1 MEYNIKLRKTIA
13 LLIMIG
19 LTFGFLLVFALGES
33 IDVGVDK
40 LSVSYVWDD
49 GGGSRKATKT
59 VTPGAGSIG
68 IKINSSGISKGN
80 YYPGT
85 VTCTLTNGYTR
96 AKLSF
101 DWSTGNNIGSS
112 SITGPGTAS
121 EAASGHYE
129 EILNVGDTVTIWVQS
144 RNSLRGW
151 SEGIDV
157 QINNIKLEEE
167 VTKVSATFI
176 LPEFGG
182 SYSVDGETI
191 IAEKNSVDQSSREYH
206 LVATPDAGYT
216 FAGWRNAKTNEF
228 FSDDLDCRR
237 GFSEN
242 IRVQPVFVA
251 ENDPL
256 FGVGVQRFFDLND
269 ANNYAHSQSDN
280 KTIVLLKSG
289 ALTANTT
296 YTISSDVA
304 LVIPYNNSGEANYPA
319 PSNSSGASVATNR
332 YAFRTLTMAVGTTL
346 SVSGVLNVNG
356 QVSREFSQP
365 TGPYGLINL
374 GSNASIMLNNGGK
387 LYCWGYINGDG
398 TVVANS
404 GANVYE
410 CFQVTG
416 WRGGQA
422 ATQFI
427 NNRKKTP
434 VFPVNQY
441 YIQNVEAELQFNAG
455 AKEYVYASVYVNKEK
470 MDITAEFISDENASA
485 GMFRLQPGCK
495 LIKKYISATDRMQF
509 EVMGD
514 LEISTMTLAFS
525 DATLES
531 KDYPLPI
538 NNNFSIDIR
547 SGTTE
552 ISADQDIAL
561 LPGAEFTVS
570 KGATFKAAS
579 DMYVYDLAEN
589 WKGKNYAYNQELRVV
604 GYSTYN
610 GTRTVRTVNDL
621 TDATIDVNGIM
632 EIEETGRLFTT
643 TDSTYNKGGANIFS
657 TQGTGEIYFKSGA
670 ATEKITTYQAT
681 QSSTTIPIVGTVIIT
696 VNFHDVYCNAAW
708 LRNGNG
714 TYTHTAGTDAESRYY
729 YDTVQQRWYRFRV
742 NYQFN
747 GQDIGYDLITTDT
760 ATRDVSD
767 YITEGNSLTA
777 KVVEPTPSNI
787 KGEFNGN
794 ILTVSGID
802 TNCTINIEGV
812 AASYTPYFVLN
823 EHQYGVYLSYGGTEI
838 TDTVSIKDKNN
849 NDKTYYVVE
858 SHGTMEFGAVLNAP
872 SNETMGVSADNHNSI
887 TWFLEDV
894 TTGAQQFMNTVP
906 SGKDKSGPVYIYGIY
921 TGAVAY
927 NSFTEAYYTNL
938 KDAIVDLPVTGS
950 ATLTMYANCG
960 TFEDESKTASYSL
973 SANITFNVNGKEVW
987 GSLVNNGTLTLVDA
1001 KGGKIITE
1009 AASTNGSLQNY
1020 ASVVRNNG
1028 TLTMDGVTLVGTQTT
1043 NDYFAGVMNY
1053 TGGEIVSMKDC
1064 NVSVQ
1069 RGYGVFNYG
1078 GTIDTIDGGSI
1089 TGKYGIFNRNYRTVS
1104 VSNGVAPQL
1113 GAVARIGTIQN
1124 TNVTATTQYALWNG
1138 GTIGTIC
1145 GNAEFHNTGIESH
1158 IVYNSNSWFYD
1169 SYVAS
1174 RADSTSNGYVRT
1186 DTYITDDA
1194 CIPTI
1199 GTITG
1204 NVVISS
1210 DTCGYGLSNYG
1221 NIGTISGNVQIAA
1234 KRYALGVYEGGK
1246 INSINGDGITV
1257 KATAGERGVSV
1268 SGQRTAK
1275 TVITYLNA
1283 VGDTATKI
1291 ETTYGRASSIGT
1303 ITGNVEISA
1312 TGYDKEGKA
1321 IGNYGMINYG
1331 TIDAITGSG
1340 VKIQANGVYALLNGE
1355 GGRVLTQVETR
1366 TNLGQIDKVTSGH
1379 YLTLREF
1386 ERTYAEPHIGAID
1399 SITIASTGGY
1409 GLYNQGTIDEVKNA
1423 NVTSSANAVNN
1434 SNGYYTQRK
1443 CFTLAHGEKEF
1454 GTTSYIW
1461 EENISY
1467 TRNQPEINKLTGVTA
1482 TTTSTTGALNNTGII
1497 NTIDG
1502 CTFTAQTHNAL
1513 SNSLCVTGYYLGD
1526 HASVYEQYK
1535 AFISEGSSYVFRA
1548 TDSTSEYT
1556 RGQIG
1561 SITNTKL
1568 SSTKITGEW
1577 AAVLDNTGYIGT
1589 IGAGTTINLN
1599 GASGNSATYKD
1610 RLYAIRVRDNCYTA
1624 RRTVYKDVTSAI
1636 QSLGTPVSGN
1646 YYRQDEFSY
1655 TYTDGVRAEIGAI
1668 SGVTISNDYGY
1679 GISNCGKIGS
1689 IGQGTSISAYCH
1701 AVYNGSGSY
1710 TEQSTV
1716 RLTTGTTL
1724 YSEGSCVGESNCS
1737 YKTIPAEVT
1746 LIDGATIETTGT
1758 NYYGISNSGHIGT
1771 IKNTNI
1777 STAYSSAIRN
1787 TGKTN
1792 LTYQMDYNNG
1802 VEGIS
1807 PYIVWDSSKTRYVFA
1822 TALSST
1828 KSYSATC
1835 TPCVIDLIGE
1845 GNTLSSTNNTI
1856 YNSGIITEINGGTSK
1871 NIVFATGSTGVG
1883 INNYRGTNATEKVVA
1898 GSGTYTYNSA
1908 TIGTIANTEVKATV
1922 NALVNSDGN
1931 SNYTAVAISELGTGN
1946 MFKSGMDCVVNN
1958 NNGTIATITGG
1969 TFTAT
1974 STDTYALKNNNT
1986 SAAIAISVGPTFLG
2000 GTDSRSYAIYDAD
2013 TRQTYPEGGYT
2024 LSYKPN
2030 DDGYYYIAENKFTIY
2045 YRGNGSASEPVS
2057 GKEFSQT
2064 VTLPTTNVV
2073 ITANQP
2079 FTRSNWTFV
2088 GWALDANTGAGNVEK
2103 LLTGSQTVTLAELGN
2118 PGAGS
2123 EVTLY
2128 AIWKPNKTY
2137 TVTVGW
2143 SGDLVYNYQ
2152 PNVYEWNAQKLCYE
2166 LKTPA
2171 YWDGNHSVTIT
2182 NTGEVNNTKYG
2193 KVNVGIS
2200 YTNTNTSYSGFSMK
2214 YYNPDT
2220 QVEFTGTDSSNNL
2233 AKALDPGGI
2242 VKAQMK
2248 LFGKLPDGMASG
2260 TNIKIGRVTLTLT
2273 TAD

>member
-59 VTPGAGSIG
+59 VTPGTGSIG
-68 IKINSSGISKGN
+68 IKINSSSFSKGN

-129 EILNVGDTVTIWVQS
+129 ETLNVGDTVTIWVQS

-167 VTKVSATFI
+167 VTKVSATFS

-191 IAEKNSVDQSSREYH
+191 IAEKTSVDQSSREYH

-216 FAGWRNAKTNEF
+216 FAGWRNADTNEF

-237 GFSEN
+237 GFSEK
-242 IRVQPVFVA
+242 IKVQPVFVA

-269 ANNYAHSQSDN
+269 ANNYAHSQNDN

-319 PSNSSGASVATNR
+319 PSNSSGANVATNR
-332 YAFRTLTMAVGTTL
+332 YAFRTLTIPGGTTL
-346 SVSGVLNVNG
+346 SVNGVLNVNG

-374 GSNASIMLNNGGK
+374 GINASIVLNNGGK

-427 NNRKKTP
+427 NNRKKKP

-485 GMFRLQPGCK
+485 GMFRLQSGCK

-643 TDSTYNKGGANIFS
+643 TDSTYTKGGANIFS

-747 GQDIGYDLITTDT
+747 GKDIGYDLITTDT
-760 ATRDVSD
+760 VERDVSNYVND
-767 YITEGNSLTA
+767 GSSLVGRVTSGRA
-777 KVVEPTPSNI
+777 DNPTISGGTLKVTGVGS
-787 KGEFNGN
+787 
-794 ILTVSGID
+794 D
-802 TNCTINIEGV
+802 CTINIEGV
-812 AASYTPYFVLN
+812 AASYTPKFVLN
-823 EHQYGVYLSYGGTEI
+823 EHQYSVYLSYGGTEI
-838 TDTVSIKDKNN
+838 TNTVQENK
-849 NDKTYYVVE
+849 KTYYVVQDC
-858 SHGTMEFGAVLNAP
+858 GTMKFGAELSAP
-872 SNETMGVSADNHNSI
+872 SDDTMGVSVDRHNSI

-906 SGKDKSGPVYIYGIY
+906 SGKDKLGPVYIYGIY

-927 NSFTEAYYTNL
+927 NSFTDKYYTNL
-938 KDAIVDLPVTGS
+938 KDAIVALPVTGS

-973 SANITFNVNGKEVW
+973 SANITFDVNGKEVW

-1028 TLTMDGVTLVGTQTT
+1028 TLTMEGVTLVGTQTT

-1053 TGGEIVSMKDC
+1053 TGGKIVSMKDC
-1064 NVSVQ
+1064 NVKVQ
-1069 RGYGVFNYG
+1069 RGYGVYNYG
-1078 GTIDTIDGGSI
+1078 GTIDIIDGGSI
-1089 TGKYGIFNRNYRTVS
+1089 TGKYGINNRNVRGNSYSTS
-1104 VSNGVAPQL
+1104 G
-1113 GAVARIGTIQN
+1113 GATIAAYGRIGTI
-1124 TNVTATTQYALWNG
+1124 TNVNIDVRQYAIYNGALIDEISGNSNLTATPASEQVPMSGYTESNTPAYTVYNSNAWYYDTSIWRRTDDTSSGVLVRTDEYTPDNKPTIGKITGNVTITAVNTSNSVEHGYAVENQGRIKEISGNAVIQTYVHSGNSKITYSRHALRNESGGIVDLIGGNVTISAGDRGIYNAGSETIKNINTYETTTATTPMSTKTTYRNASKIVSINGDSNGSGVTIEAVKNQYGILNYAAIGDITGKVTIKANNGSYGLSNQGDSANSYYEYTLSADKTVRKYYYKRISASVGTIGGGSSKILISSKSGYALINAGTINAILTGVTIQATTGSNNMASLYNSEGRQKTYTEWRTNLGTNAVTSGNYDTKFDRYYTYEEQGGYIGKIEGNVKVTTGGYYALSNYGTIGSISNGVQLTAKNNYALYNWAHYDNYRRSINYYHGTSAFSVAWADRYFDETTVDYTRKAASIGAIDNVLIQANSYAIHNGGDIGSIANSVIKATGERAVNNTGGTTLYYLDTTVENLTEANTDQLVTYDSMTGKYSFTTKNREVKYGG
-1138 GTIGTIC
+1138 GTIGLLG
-1145 GNAEFHNTGIESH
+1145 GNN
-1158 IVYNSNSWFYD
+1158 
-1169 SYVAS
+1169 
-1174 RADSTSNGYVRT
+1174 
-1186 DTYITDDA
+1186 
-1194 CIPTI
+1194 
-1199 GTITG
+1199 
-1204 NVVISS
+1204 
-1210 DTCGYGLSNYG
+1210 
-1221 NIGTISGNVQIAA
+1221 TISGTTNVI
-1234 KRYALGVYEGGK
+1234 LNSGK
-1246 INSINGDGITV
+1246 IEEINNTDGQ
-1257 KATAGERGVSV
+1257 G
-1268 SGQRTAK
+1268 
-1275 TVITYLNA
+1275 NA
-1283 VGDTATKI
+1283 LQKSTITAT
-1291 ETTYGRASSIGT
+1291 S
-1303 ITGNVEISA
+1303 
-1312 TGYDKEGKA
+1312 
-1321 IGNYGMINYG
+1321 
-1331 TIDAITGSG
+1331 
-1340 VKIQANGVYALLNGE
+1340 
-1355 GGRVLTQVETR
+1355 
-1366 TNLGQIDKVTSGH
+1366 
-1379 YLTLREF
+1379 
-1386 ERTYAEPHIGAID
+1386 
-1399 SITIASTGGY
+1399 
-1409 GLYNQGTIDEVKNA
+1409 
-1423 NVTSSANAVNN
+1423 
-1434 SNGYYTQRK
+1434 
-1443 CFTLAHGEKEF
+1443 
-1454 GTTSYIW
+1454 
-1461 EENISY
+1461 
-1467 TRNQPEINKLTGVTA
+1467 
-1482 TTTSTTGALNNTGII
+1482 
-1497 NTIDG
+1497 
-1502 CTFTAQTHNAL
+1502 
-1513 SNSLCVTGYYLGD
+1513 
-1526 HASVYEQYK
+1526 
-1535 AFISEGSSYVFRA
+1535 
-1548 TDSTSEYT
+1548 
-1556 RGQIG
+1556 
-1561 SITNTKL
+1561 
-1568 SSTKITGEW
+1568 
-1577 AAVLDNTGYIGT
+1577 
-1589 IGAGTTINLN
+1589 
-1599 GASGNSATYKD
+1599 
-1610 RLYAIRVRDNCYTA
+1610 
-1624 RRTVYKDVTSAI
+1624 
-1636 QSLGTPVSGN
+1636 
-1646 YYRQDEFSY
+1646 
-1655 TYTDGVRAEIGAI
+1655 
-1668 SGVTISNDYGY
+1668 GY
-1679 GISNCGKIGS
+1679 GIYNYKGFTTARSMTA
-1689 IGQGTSISAYCH
+1689 GTD
-1701 AVYNGSGSY
+1701 AVLG
-1710 TEQSTV
+1710 
-1716 RLTTGTTL
+1716 
-1724 YSEGSCVGESNCS
+1724 
-1737 YKTIPAEVT
+1737 
-1746 LIDGATIETTGT
+1746 
-1758 NYYGISNSGHIGT
+1758 
-1771 IKNTNI
+1771 
-1777 STAYSSAIRN
+1777 
-1787 TGKTN
+1787 
-1792 LTYQMDYNNG
+1792 
-1802 VEGIS
+1802 
-1807 PYIVWDSSKTRYVFA
+1807 
-1822 TALSST
+1822 
-1828 KSYSATC
+1828 
-1835 TPCVIDLIGE
+1835 
-1845 GNTLSSTNNTI
+1845 
-1856 YNSGIITEINGGTSK
+1856 
-1871 NIVFATGSTGVG
+1871 
-1883 INNYRGTNATEKVVA
+1883 
-1898 GSGTYTYNSA
+1898 YNSA
-1908 TIGTIANTEVKATV
+1908 TIGTIANTEVKAVSYSLLNGDT
-1922 NALVNSDGN
+1922 DG
-1931 SNYTAVAISELGTGN
+1931 SYTAIAINELGAGN
-1946 MFKSGMDCVVNN
+1946 VFKSSSNACVYDRNYATIGKISGGSYT
-1958 NNGTIATITGG
+1958 GTSGCVLIEPNSRLNEITGG
-1969 TFTAT
+1969 TFIAT
-1974 STDTYALKNNNT
+1974 STDTYALKNNNNT

-2000 GTDSRSYAIYDAD
+2000 GTDSRSYAIYEPDK
-2013 TRQTYPEGGYT
+2013 TERQSYPEGGYT
-2024 LSYKPN
+2024 LSNKPN
-2030 DDGYYYIAENKFTIY
+2030 KDGYYYITNKFTIKFDP
-2045 YRGNGSASEPVS
+2045 NDSADEPMNETPALPDKWTVNLSETREVPA
-2057 GKEFSQT
+2057 
-2064 VTLPTTNVV
+2064 PTA
-2073 ITANQP
+2073 ITRKGYIFQ
-2079 FTRSNWTFV
+2079 
-2088 GWALDANTGAGNVEK
+2088 GWGVKDANGTESIIIKNTDTTISLDTLKKAWSPTPAAGD
-2103 LLTGSQTVTLAELGN
+2103 
-2118 PGAGS
+2118 

-2128 AIWKPNKTY
+2128 AIWKPDKVYSVTVSWSKGLEYTY
-2137 TVTVGW
+2137 IPNEYTWNATEMRYEHTRKAGWIGANDSDPTVTISNG
-2143 SGDLVYNYQ
+2143 GDKTDVTYGHINAGIQYTPNATAYNGFTMDFLVDNKSMGKGS
-2152 PNVYEWNAQKLCYE
+2152 ATLATKLAP
-2166 LKTPA
+2166 K
-2171 YWDGNHSVTIT
+2171 NSVTTTMKLEGTPFIGMD
-2182 NTGEVNNTKYG
+2182 TGEPIT
-2193 KVNVGIS
+2193 I
-2200 YTNTNTSYSGFSMK
+2200 
-2214 YYNPDT
+2214 
-2220 QVEFTGTDSSNNL
+2220 GTV
-2233 AKALDPGGI
+2233 A
-2242 VKAQMK
+2242 
-2248 LFGKLPDGMASG
+2248 
-2260 TNIKIGRVTLTLT
+2260 LTLT